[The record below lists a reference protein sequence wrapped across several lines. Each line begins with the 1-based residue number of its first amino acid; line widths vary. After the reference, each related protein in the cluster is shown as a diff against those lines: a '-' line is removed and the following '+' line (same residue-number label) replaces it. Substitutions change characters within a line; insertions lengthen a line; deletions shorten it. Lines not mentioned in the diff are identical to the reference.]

1 VRLLARRRAP
11 ACDCRLCRPDL
22 ALAPVDR
29 KALSDVREH
38 GTHVV
43 LVSGSCDEH
52 SVVEPSAEPDFAYTV
67 GLWHQRRHPGAAHQ
81 RAAAARGDAPGAERP
96 VRARAGRRRAGAG
109 RLVEDVLGGVPVTLE
124 ELTPE
129 TRARTVTWSTWFHR
143 QDVPAL
149 QVVWPDLEGVFVWQ
163 GADPVLDECQPPSWR
178 VPGPRTGALAAVPSW
193 PFPVAAD
200 AMAFTCVHVVEG
212 QAPALYVERDADAEL
227 GEDWSVSCGVAHP
240 DKSALVLAH
249 LRHLVIRSPGLREVA
264 DLPLGWWAE
273 RADARAPWRRCAG
286 E

>member
-1 VRLLARRRAP
+1 
-11 ACDCRLCRPDL
+11 
-22 ALAPVDR
+22 
-29 KALSDVREH
+29 
-38 GTHVV
+38 
-43 LVSGSCDEH
+43 
-52 SVVEPSAEPDFAYTV
+52 
-67 GLWHQRRHPGAAHQ
+67 
-81 RAAAARGDAPGAERP
+81 
-96 VRARAGRRRAGAG
+96 
-109 RLVEDVLGGVPVTLE
+109 VLGGVPVTLE

-149 QVVWPDLEGVFVWQ
+149 QVVWPDLEGVFAWQ

-227 GEDWSVSCGVAHP
+227 GEDWSVSCGW
-240 DKSALVLAH
+240 
-249 LRHLVIRSPGLREVA
+249 RTRT
-264 DLPLGWWAE
+264 
-273 RADARAPWRRCAG
+273 RASWCWRTCG
-286 E
+286 TW